1 MFSSEETDMI
11 LVTDS
16 SQDCLQRAS
25 VVASVISCSAQI
37 SDSRW
42 EGMQWTLDGYL
53 VTDTILDVVLDLTSV
68 GLLSANI
75 MNVFSSVF
83 SLSQDALQEMY
94 NQEGIFP
101 GQQFK
106 PPRRPWTLLNFL
118 FWATVLL
125 SPLFTFGFG
134 VFASGSPLLILAF
147 LGLVGAGNK
156 SKEDTETKVTITE
169 SIISNKFC
177 VLINKNGAYRK
188 VLNLIQIQ
196 AGLPSYFRQC
206 L

>member
-1 MFSSEETDMI
+1 MI
-11 LVTDS
+11 RFQFLMVPKLPSKGLKVTWMVN
-16 SQDCLQRAS
+16 RN
-25 VVASVISCSAQI
+25 AQI

-42 EGMQWTLDGYL
+42 YWMLGTLGEFVPQELSWSWQILGCLVQTWWTCFL
-53 VTDTILDVVLDLTSV
+53 
-68 GLLSANI
+68 
-75 MNVFSSVF
+75 FSF
-83 SLSQDALQEMY
+83 PQDALQEMY

-101 GQQFK
+101 GKQFK

-156 SKEDTETKVTITE
+156 SREDAKPRVTHNRI
-169 SIISNKFC
+169 
-177 VLINKNGAYRK
+177 LY
-188 VLNLIQIQ
+188 LQ
-196 AGLPSYFRQC
+196 
-206 L
+206 

>member
-1 MFSSEETDMI
+1 M
-11 LVTDS
+11 
-16 SQDCLQRAS
+16 
-25 VVASVISCSAQI
+25 
-37 SDSRW
+37 
-42 EGMQWTLDGYL
+42 
-53 VTDTILDVVLDLTSV
+53 LTNL

-75 MNVFSSVF
+75 MDMFSSIF
-83 SLSQDALQEMY
+83 SFSQDALQEMY
-94 NQEGIFP
+94 NQEGVFP

-156 SKEDTETKVTITE
+156 SREDAKPRVTCNRIH
-169 SIISNKFC
+169 
-177 VLINKNGAYRK
+177 
-188 VLNLIQIQ
+188 
-196 AGLPSYFRQC
+196 C
-206 L
+206 LH